1 LTVFDAFAD
10 YSQSV
15 DGDIASWDHDVTQ
28 VANSNYISSP
38 DERPASV
45 YNNVSETIVAP
56 AVNTNL
62 SVSSDVVINR
72 LTGAKYK
79 PVIVAIEL

>member
-15 DGDIASWDHDVTQ
+15 GGDIASWDHDVTQ

-45 YNNVSETIVAP
+45 YNNVSETIVAS

-62 SVSSDVVINR
+62 SVSSDVINR